1 MRSRLVR
8 FALASALASGVA
20 GCTTVAT
27 LQTAHTAGKG
37 STQVAL
43 ELGEQALVTRDTL
56 RAYPVAGVA
65 VRHGVSDRVDVGAR
79 VGPSGLEALAKI
91 QLTPP
96 PPSVVVSLA
105 PTLAAYAWDPEGVKI
120 RSFNVG
126 VPVLVGLPFGEGHQV
141 VLGPRVN
148 MHFFSLSAG
157 SARGSVD
164 TVTAGGTVGIAW
176 RMPGSRAVRTV
187 TELGALR
194 PVLTYVDRS
203 DGIGGASLFTD
214 RWTLQANLAF
224 LLGGR

>member
-1 MRSRLVR
+1 MCPRLLR
-8 FALASALASGVA
+8 SALAVALAAGAA
-20 GCTTVAT
+20 GCTTVGT
-27 LQTAHTAGKG
+27 MQTAHTAGKG
-37 STQVAL
+37 NTQVAL

-56 RAYPVAGVA
+56 RAYPVAGIA
-65 VRHGVSDRVDVGAR
+65 VRHGISERVDLGAR
-79 VGPSGLEALAKI
+79 VGPSGIEALAKI

-105 PTLAAYAWDPEGVKI
+105 PHLAAYAWDPEDVAI

-126 VPVLVGLPFGEGHQV
+126 LPVLVGLPFGEGHQV

-164 TVTAGGTVGIAW
+164 TVTAGGTVGVAW
-176 RMPGSRAVRTV
+176 RMPGPRAIRIV

-194 PVLTYVDRS
+194 PILTYVDRS